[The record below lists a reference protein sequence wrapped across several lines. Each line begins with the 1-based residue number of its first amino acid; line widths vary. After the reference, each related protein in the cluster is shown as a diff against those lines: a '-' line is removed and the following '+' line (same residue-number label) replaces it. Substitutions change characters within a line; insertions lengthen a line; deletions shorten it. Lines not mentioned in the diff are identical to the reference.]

1 MANEYQL
8 EIYKKPLE
16 AIKSG
21 IKRIEI
27 RTNNSYEN
35 IQYELLEP
43 GDIISFQ
50 IINGPPFVN
59 LDVIDPDVLQVRV
72 KNVIKYRD
80 PKELLIKEGL
90 EVLSTLVNSLEEGIE
105 LLYSFHEYKEMI
117 PIHGIYAIEI
127 EVI

>member
-1 MANEYQL
+1 MATEYQL

-16 AIKSG
+16 AIKCGS
-21 IKRIEI
+21 KRIEI

-59 LDVIDPDVLQVRV
+59 LDVIDPDALQVRV

>member
-1 MANEYQL
+1 MATEYQL

-16 AIKSG
+16 AIKNGS
-21 IKRIEI
+21 KRIEI

-35 IQYELLEP
+35 IQYELLKP

-59 LDVIDPDVLQVRV
+59 LDVIVPDALQVKV

-90 EVLSTLVNSLEEGIE
+90 EILSTLVNSLQEGIE